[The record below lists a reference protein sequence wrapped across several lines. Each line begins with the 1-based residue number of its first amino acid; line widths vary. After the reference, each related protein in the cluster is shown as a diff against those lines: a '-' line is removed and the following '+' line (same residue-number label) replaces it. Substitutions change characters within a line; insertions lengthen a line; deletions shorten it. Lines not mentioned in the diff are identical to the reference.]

1 MESCENN
8 AHIQRCDLCLVRT
21 SVRLKLA
28 RTEGKKD
35 EERGLTNAIFRV
47 KKSGERTYKDEVK
60 KNYGVMNSQK
70 KKRKKNLRFGRRREM

>member
-70 KKRKKNLRFGRRREM
+70 KNERRTYDL